1 MVGLLSYSPPLTFH
15 TCEIS
20 GGLMWVYNHLF
31 SNYLLLSQFFK
42 ISLVVTAV
50 IGFTFVQ
57 NFLSKPQLVTGA
69 IINLRNNNLL
79 ASYIDKIVIICS
91 SK

>member
-1 MVGLLSYSPPLTFH
+1 MVGLLSYPPPT
-15 TCEIS
+15 S
-20 GGLMWVYNHLF
+20 HLWDIRWF
-31 SNYLLLSQFFK
+31 NV
-42 ISLVVTAV
+42 SLQPL
-50 IGFTFVQ
+50 IFFVQ
-57 NFLSKPQLVTGA
+57 NFLPKPQLVTGD